1 MKKSVLVLILALCFA
16 GSLSAA
22 DTRTIPL
29 DLFLIIDNSSLLATA
44 KDAAIVWMC
53 NHLIDDLLQDGDH
66 ITIWVTSDTARTLF
80 SDSVNRVRKET
91 AKNILRTMEDSNA
104 PADFTGA
111 LRAASVR
118 ASAIQNANRIVYTL
132 LVSGSEASIFS
143 TTDSDIVG
151 LLRVSRVDDFSGWR
165 VLTIGLGLSS
175 QAQRAASNY
184 IKGDL

>member
-1 MKKSVLVLILALCFA
+1 MKKSVPVLILALCFS
-16 GSLSAA
+16 GTLSAI

-29 DLFLIIDNSSLLATA
+29 DLFLIIDDSSLLAAA
-44 KDAAIVWMC
+44 KDTATVWMC
-53 NHLIDDLLQDGDH
+53 NHLIDELLQDGDH
-66 ITIWVTSDTARTLF
+66 LTIWLTSDTARIVF
-80 SDSVNRVRKET
+80 SDSVDRVRKET
-91 AKNILRTMEDSNA
+91 AKNMLHTMADSSA
-104 PADFTGA
+104 PADFAGA

-118 ASAIQNANRIVYTL
+118 AGAIQNTNRIVYTL

-143 TTDSDIVG
+143 TTDTDIVG

>member
-1 MKKSVLVLILALCFA
+1 MKKRVLALIFA
-16 GSLSAA
+16 LCLSGTLFAA

-29 DLFLIIDNSSLLATA
+29 DLFLIIDGSSSLSAA
-44 KDAAIVWMC
+44 KDAATVWMC
-53 NHLIDDLLQDGDH
+53 NHLIDELLQDGDH
-66 ITIWVTSDTARTLF
+66 LTIWVALDTARIVF

-91 AKNILRTMEDSNA
+91 AKNILRTMTDSSA
-104 PADFTGA
+104 SADFAGA

-118 ASAIQNANRIVYTL
+118 AGAIQNANRIVYTL

-143 TTDSDIVG
+143 TTDTDIVG
-151 LLRVSRVDDFSGWR
+151 ILRFSRVDDFPGWR

-175 QAQRAASNY
+175 QAQRAASNF